1 MNESRLLSRKGTIY
15 FILALAIVILTILNF
30 WGWFFLRGIE
40 RDIFRQLGQQL
51 NNTGKVY
58 ALQISEKFFFEEILT
73 LTEDDVRLIPL
84 EQLLYEFKGTG
95 DLENIFIVSI
105 DKEQF
110 VDYEVSPERKQ
121 RLQDFPINDSLF
133 QMAVLGK
140 QPDAERINFAGQY
153 FVTTYTPIVDF
164 SGNVAAVLIT
174 EAPAHIFSTMQFFQ
188 KALLYVGLA
197 GMAVIIF
204 FAALIIIAIRRLFR
218 TEERLHQQ
226 AGLAQLGQ
234 MAAMVAHEIR
244 NPLSIIK
251 GSADVLRKK
260 YSSQGDELF
269 DFIPDEIN
277 RLNRLVN
284 DFLQF
289 ARRRKLTLEKTNPAE
304 SLKTLLEQMNDP
316 RIETEFANPSPEIM
330 LDSDSFKQVILNILN
345 NARQAVAENGR
356 IIVRTKISRQRPRQ
370 FIIEVEDNGSGMSA
384 ETMGKIFDPFF
395 STRATGSGLG
405 MAITEQLV
413 NQMNGKIAVFS
424 REGKGS
430 AVTLEFPL

>member
-1 MNESRLLSRKGTIY
+1 MNESRLLSRKGTVY
-15 FILALAIVILTILNF
+15 FILALAIGTLTVLNF

-51 NNTGKVY
+51 NNTAKVY
-58 ALQISEKFFFEEILT
+58 ALQISEKFFFEDILL
-73 LTEDDVRLIPL
+73 LTEGDVRLIPL
-84 EQLLYEFKGTG
+84 EQLLYEFKETG
-95 DLENIFIVSI
+95 DLENVFIVSI

-110 VDYEVSPERKQ
+110 VDYEVSLGRKQ

-133 QMAVLGK
+133 QTAVLGK

-164 SGNVAAVLIT
+164 SGNVVAVLIT
-174 EAPAHIFSTMQFFQ
+174 EAPAHIFSTLQFFQ
-188 KALLYVGLA
+188 RALLYVGLA
-197 GMAVIIF
+197 GIAVIIV
-204 FAALIIIAIRRLFR
+204 FAALIIIAIRRLFQ
-218 TEERLHQQ
+218 TEERLRQQ

-251 GSADVLRKK
+251 GAADVLRKK
-260 YSSQGDELF
+260 YSSRGDELF

-289 ARRRKLTLEKTNPAE
+289 ARGRKLTLEKINPTE
-304 SLKTLLEQMNDP
+304 SLKTLLAQMNDP
-316 RIETEFANPSPEIM
+316 RVETAFANPAPEIK
-330 LDSDSFKQVILNILN
+330 LDSDAFKQVILNILD
-345 NARQAVAENGR
+345 NARQAVAEDGR
-356 IIVRTKISRQRPRQ
+356 IFVRTKVSRQRPRQ
-370 FIIEVEDNGSGMSA
+370 FIIEVEDNGIGMSV
-384 ETMGKIFDPFF
+384 ETMEKIFDPFF

-405 MAITEQLV
+405 MAITKQLV
-413 NQMNGKIAVFS
+413 SQMNGKISVVS
-424 REGKGS
+424 QEGEGS
-430 AVTLEFPL
+430 TITLEFPL

>member
-174 EAPAHIFSTMQFFQ
+174 EAPAHIFSTLQFFQ